1 MYEGEK
7 RDWCKKDSSPIC
19 HSTPKLARLLRSDD
33 NKKELF
39 TFLSEQVMTIV
50 IEGKQIVATH
60 GTKVLCSP
68 PLTVGSNLSPCLH
81 EEADTRMMVHVA
93 DAVGNGHKSIMIRTA
108 DTDVVVLAVA
118 AVAALS
124 LDELW
129 MSYGTGKSH
138 KVLPAHVF
146 AKALGSS
153 KSRCLPFFH
162 VLTGCDTT
170 SFFAGH
176 GKKTACTTWENFPD
190 VTRAFLELARAPS
203 AISSGS
209 LSLIERYL
217 ILMYDK
223 TSPLSKVRVD
233 INEIVY

>member
-1 MYEGEK
+1 
-7 RDWCKKDSSPIC
+7 
-19 HSTPKLARLLRSDD
+19 
-33 NKKELF
+33 
-39 TFLSEQVMTIV
+39 
-50 IEGKQIVATH
+50 
-60 GTKVLCSP
+60 
-68 PLTVGSNLSPCLH
+68 
-81 EEADTRMMVHVA
+81 MMVHVT
-93 DAVGNGHKSIMIRTA
+93 DAVGNGHKSIVIRTA
-108 DTDVVVLAVA
+108 DTDVFVLAVA

-124 LDELW
+124 LEELW
-129 MSYGTGKSH
+129 VSYGTGKSR

-162 VLTGCDTT
+162 ALTGCDTT

-176 GKKTACTTWENFPD
+176 GKRTAWETWENVPD

-209 LSLIERYL
+209 LSFIERYV

-233 INEIVY
+233 VDEIVY

>member
-1 MYEGEK
+1 
-7 RDWCKKDSSPIC
+7 
-19 HSTPKLARLLRSDD
+19 
-33 NKKELF
+33 
-39 TFLSEQVMTIV
+39 
-50 IEGKQIVATH
+50 
-60 GTKVLCSP
+60 
-68 PLTVGSNLSPCLH
+68 
-81 EEADTRMMVHVA
+81 
-93 DAVGNGHKSIMIRTA
+93 MIRTA

-124 LDELW
+124 LEVLW
-129 MSYGTGKSH
+129 VSYGTGKSH

-153 KSRCLPFFH
+153 KSRCLLFFH
-162 VLTGCDTT
+162 ALPGCDTT

-176 GKKTACTTWENFPD
+176 GKRTAWTTWENFPD
-190 VTRAFLELARAPS
+190 VTHAFLELARTPCT
-203 AISSGS
+203 ISSSS

-233 INEIVY
+233 IDEIVY